1 MSESLPP
8 PIFVADAVSID
19 FLNSVATPVDT
30 QIEWIG
36 SGEDFLAWLRE
47 ADLVPPEVISRLRKS
62 AMPGEFDVVASQARN
77 LREWFRG
84 FVQAHMGKPLKPKA
98 LQDLEPLNRIL
109 ARDEESGRVV
119 AREVP
124 RRGKSDEDGGERPTS
139 GLEWR
144 PQRRWQSPDAL
155 LFPVARAMADLICE
169 DDFTQVKACQGHNC
183 TLMFVDRTRGH
194 ARRWCS
200 MAVCGN
206 RAKQA
211 AHRERVAGRR

>member
-1 MSESLPP
+1 MSEGLPP

-19 FLNSVATPVDT
+19 FLNSIATPVDT

-62 AMPGEFDVVASQARN
+62 VVPGEFDIVASQARN

-124 RRGKSDEDGGERPTS
+124 RRGKSDEDGDERPMS

-211 AHRERVAGRR
+211 AHRERIAGRR